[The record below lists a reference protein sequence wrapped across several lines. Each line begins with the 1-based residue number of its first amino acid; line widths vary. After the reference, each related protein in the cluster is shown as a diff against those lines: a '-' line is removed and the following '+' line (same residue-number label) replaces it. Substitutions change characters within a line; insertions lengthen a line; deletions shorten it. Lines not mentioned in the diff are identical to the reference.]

1 MVFLQCLIAIVL
13 VALLIS
19 VDADVSPLQLR
30 RLSATE
36 GTFVRGMMA
45 ADHQFELY
53 MTMTTSDDDENIAKR
68 SRHGCDDR
76 LDAKKNDV
84 MSVSRGGSSSSSP
97 IMHMHR
103 AVGHARDAAV
113 TFVDIVRRRAF
124 SPQIQSRRTR

>member
-1 MVFLQCLIAIVL
+1 MVFLRLIAIVL
-13 VALLIS
+13 VALAIS

-53 MTMTTSDDDENIAKR
+53 MTMTTSDDEENIAKS
-68 SRHGCDDR
+68 SRHGHEGR
-76 LDAKKNDV
+76 SESKKNDV

-103 AVGHARDAAV
+103 AVGQARDAAV
-113 TFVDIVRRRAF
+113 TFVEVMRRRAF
-124 SPQIQSRRTR
+124 SPPIQSRKTR